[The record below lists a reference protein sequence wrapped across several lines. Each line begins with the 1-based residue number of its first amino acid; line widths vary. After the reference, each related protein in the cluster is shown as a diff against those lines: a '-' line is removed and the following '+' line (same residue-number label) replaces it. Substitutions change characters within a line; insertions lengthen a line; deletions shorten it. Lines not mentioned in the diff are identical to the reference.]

1 LTKLKDV
8 AYDGMDILMKTVKE
22 ALDDIKKS
30 KDAFAN
36 IGAENESLKATKTR
50 VESAIEIEQQKL
62 DEVKRG
68 LDLAKEHSDRLKEQV
83 FSFYYV

>member
-8 AYDGMDILMKTVKE
+8 ANDGMEILMKTVKE

-36 IGAENESLKATKTR
+36 IGAENESLKATKSR
-50 VESAIEIEQQKL
+50 VESAIEIEQRKL
-62 DEVKRG
+62 EEVKRG
-68 LDLAKEHSDRLKEQV
+68 LDAAKEHSDRLKEQV